1 MDPQGQANKWIRQLE
16 KDNVLKVVKLTQ
28 NQYMR
33 TVENAVQFGSPV
45 LLENVGEVLDPTLE
59 PLLQKAV
66 FKQGGVMCIRLGD
79 STVEYSDQFRFYITT
94 KLTNPHYLP
103 EVSVKVTLLNFM
115 ITPEGL
121 QDQLLAIVVK
131 EERPELAEEKE
142 RLIVEGAE
150 NAKALQDVE
159 DEILHI
165 LSTSEGNILEDEGAI
180 KALNMSK
187 EISIDIKEKQAACEV
202 TEKKIDAVR
211 QSYVPIAYHS
221 QILYFCIADLANIEP
236 TYQYALGWFAKLI
249 YQQHPIER
257 AC

>member
-1 MDPQGQANKWIRQLE
+1 MIDPQGQANKWIR
-16 KDNVLKVVKLTQ
+16 
-28 NQYMR
+28 
-33 TVENAVQFGSPV
+33 
-45 LLENVGEVLDPTLE
+45 TLE
-59 PLLQKAV
+59 QGKRIESSKIDPKPIYAYDRKCCTIWCSYLIRKCGRNLGSYFRTIITKAI

-79 STVEYSDQFRFYITT
+79 STVEYSDSFGFYITT

-150 NAKALQDVE
+150 NAKALKDVE

-165 LSTSEGNILEDEGAI
+165 LSTSEGNILEDESAI

-187 EISIDIKEKQAACEV
+187 EIGADIKEKQAIVDE
-202 TEKKIDAVR
+202 TEKKIDLVR
-211 QSYVPIAYHS
+211 QVIS
-221 QILYFCIADLANIEP
+221 
-236 TYQYALGWFAKLI
+236 
-249 YQQHPIER
+249 R
-257 AC
+257 

>member
-1 MDPQGQANKWIRQLE
+1 
-16 KDNVLKVVKLTQ
+16 
-28 NQYMR
+28 MR
-33 TVENAVQFGSPV
+33 TVENAVQLVPSV
-45 LLENVGEVLDPTLE
+45 LLENVGEILDPTLE
-59 PLLQKAV
+59 PLLKTV
-66 FKQGGVMCIRLGD
+66 FKQGGECAFVWAI
-79 STVEYSDQFRFYITT
+79 VPEYSDSFRFYITT

-121 QDQLLAIVVK
+121 QDQLLIVVK

-150 NAKALQDVE
+150 NAKALKDVE

-165 LSTSEGNILEDEGAI
+165 LSTSEGNILEDESAI

-187 EISIDIKEKQAACEV
+187 EISIDIKEKQAVVEV

-211 QSYVPIAYHS
+211 QGYVPIAYHS

-236 TYQYALGWFAKLI
+236 TYQYALGWFSKLFVTSI
-249 YQQHPIER
+249 RPAILLMR
-257 AC
+257 FLSD